1 MVATAGILLILA
13 TAILPM
19 AKATQQKAK
28 ELELRRTLREI
39 RNAIDEYKARCDPSI
54 PIGDG
59 KKLADRQSGADNCG
73 DPYYPT
79 KLEIL
84 VEGAPLQ
91 AQAQATIGA
100 KMKFLRRIPIDPM
113 TGKAEWGLVAY
124 ATPSIPL
131 PGAARRSGTSTPRVP
146 APPWTGP
153 STTTGSP
160 GRSSRGRG
168 PTVPFSLT
176 SQQIPGHI
184 AI

>member
-73 DPYYPT
+73 DPFYPK

-113 TGKAEWGLVAY
+113 TGKAEWGLRCVRDALD
-124 ATPSIPL
+124 S
-131 PGAARRSGTSTPRVP
+131 TSWCGEEVWDVYTK
-146 APPWTGP
+146 
-153 STTTGSP
+153 SP
-160 GRSSRGRG
+160 GTALDG
-168 PTVPFSLT
+168 TKY
-176 SQQIPGHI
+176 HDW
-184 AI
+184 